1 MSKNPALKFTLIYIS
16 GILCSDHFSNFT
28 TFIRII
34 FITFLL
40 ILILLKLTDKFESIC
55 RILIIILIFTFGS
68 VNSQFDLIRS
78 NQSFLKNIPD
88 TQKNSYNVITGIVT
102 EIPLVNKSGVKLV
115 LECKSI
121 SSRKDTL
128 NINGKLIATLREN
141 IYSKTSE
148 IIPIIN
154 PGDEI
159 SLKGKLSTPPGRRN
173 PGDFDY
179 KKYLESRDVHKLFYT
194 TGYKD
199 VKIISRN
206 NLNFIYQYIIFPAK
220 IFALNNIDTLL
231 SGDNA
236 SYLKGLVTGERS
248 EISDETKEAFINA
261 GVMHLIAV
269 SGLNVAY
276 VIIFVTILLSLLRV
290 PFKYRIY
297 ITCLFLILYCMFT
310 GSPAS
315 ILRATIMGI
324 TVLMSFVFER
334 KIHFYNFIGV
344 SAMCLLIFDTRLLFD
359 TGFNLSYAAT
369 FSMVVIYTRFE
380 ESFLH
385 NLKSTTSRFR
395 KIFSWICV
403 LFFTT
408 LAAQIGTL
416 PLTSLYFGK
425 ISFISIFANVVAVP
439 LANISLAIGFL
450 QILSGVIS
458 FNLSSVVA
466 ESNNIL
472 LSIQLEFIKFCAGI
486 KFSFIYIKN
495 FSLLIIISYYIIGF
509 ILLFAK
515 TFHLFFRNLIIS
527 ILIISILLLNK
538 TSYEQK
544 MTVTFLDV
552 GQGDCALIE
561 TPDGKNILVD
571 CGNKS
576 KTFDNGE
583 KTIAPLLRRKGIDRI
598 DLIILTHMHMDHIGG
613 VNYLL
618 KHFEIGSIIE
628 SGQYHITDFTN
639 VTDSL
644 ISANNIKR
652 LIVRS
657 GDMIDS
663 FEDLRL
669 YFLYPDNA
677 HADASDH
684 PTFGNLNN
692 GSVVFILKY
701 RETEILFTGD
711 VEASGELFIADN
723 YKDFLNTDILKAG
736 HHGSI
741 TSSTI
746 PFILKNSPNI
756 AVISCG
762 RFNKFNHP
770 SEIILDRFTRSGA
783 EIFRTDNEGAVII
796 ESDGYEINAT
806 NIK

>member
-1 MSKNPALKFTLIYIS
+1 MSKSPALKFILIYIS
-16 GILCSDHFSNFT
+16 GILCFDLFSQFT
-28 TFIRII
+28 IVIRIT

-40 ILILLKLTDKFESIC
+40 IVIFLRFKDKFEPIC
-55 RILIIILIFTFGS
+55 RALIFLLIFIMGLF
-68 VNSQFDLIRS
+68 NSQFDFNRS
-78 NQSFLKNIPD
+78 NQSVFKNYPD

-102 EIPLVNKSGVKLV
+102 EIPVVNKSGVKLV
-115 LECKSI
+115 IECRSI
-121 SSRKDTL
+121 SSRRDTL
-128 NINGKLIATLREN
+128 HLNGKVIATLREN
-141 IYSKTSE
+141 IYSKSSE
-148 IIPIIN
+148 QIPVIN

-159 SLKGKLSTPPGRRN
+159 SLKGKLSTSPGRRN

-179 KKYLESRDVHKLFYT
+179 KKYLESRDIHKLFYSN
-194 TGYKD
+194 GYKD
-199 VKIISRN
+199 VKIISQK
-206 NLNFIYQYIIFPAK
+206 NLSFIYQYIIFPAK

-248 EISDETKEAFINA
+248 DISDETKEAFINA

-276 VIIFVTILLSLLRV
+276 VIIFVNILLSLLRV

-297 ITCLFLILYCMFT
+297 ITCLFLIFYCMFT

-334 KIHFYNFIGV
+334 KIYFYNFIGV

-359 TGFNLSYAAT
+359 TGFILSYAAT
-369 FSMVVIYTRFE
+369 FSMVIIYNRFE
-380 ESFLH
+380 KSFLH
-385 NLKSTTSRFR
+385 NLKSPKTKFK
-395 KIFSWICV
+395 KIVSWISV
-403 LFFTT
+403 LFFTS

-425 ISFISIFANVVAVP
+425 ISFISLLANVVAVP

-450 QILSGVIS
+450 QILTGIIS
-458 FNLSSVVA
+458 FDLSSIIA
-466 ESNNIL
+466 ETNNIL
-472 LSIQLEFIKFCAGI
+472 LSIQLEFIKFCAGM

-495 FSLLIIISYYIIGF
+495 FTLSIIISYYIIC
-509 ILLFAK
+509 ILLIFAK
-515 TFHLFFRNLIIS
+515 TLHMFFRNLIIS
-527 ILIISILLLNK
+527 FLIILILLTNNV
-538 TSYEQK
+538 SYEQK

-571 CGNKS
+571 CGNS
-576 KTFDNGE
+576 TKTFDNGE
-583 KTIAPLLRRKGIDRI
+583 KTIAPLLRRKGIDKI
-598 DLIILTHMHMDHIGG
+598 DMIILTHLHMDHIGG

-618 KHFEIGSIIE
+618 KHFEIGSIFE
-628 SGQYHITDFTN
+628 SGQEHITDFTM

-644 ISANNIKR
+644 ISINNVKR
-652 LIVRS
+652 TIVRS

-663 FEDLRL
+663 FKDMRL
-669 YFLYPDNA
+669 YFLYPDKA

-684 PTFGNLNN
+684 PSYGNLNN

-711 VEASGELFIADN
+711 AEAAGELYIKNHYEDFID
-723 YKDFLNTDILKAG
+723 TDVLKAG

-746 PFILKNSPNI
+746 PFILKNSPRI

-762 RFNKFNHP
+762 MNNKFNHP
-770 SEIILDRFTRSGA
+770 SKIILDRLKRSGA

-796 ESDGYEINAT
+796 ETDGYEIKAT
-806 NIK
+806 NKK

>member
-1 MSKNPALKFTLIYIS
+1 MSRSPALKFILIYMS

-34 FITFLL
+34 FISFLL
-40 ILILLKLTDKFESIC
+40 LLILLKLTNKFESIC
-55 RILIIILIFTFGS
+55 RILIVILIFTFGS
-68 VNSQFDLIRS
+68 VNSQFDLVRN
-78 NQSFLKNIPD
+78 NQSLLKNIPD

-102 EIPLVNKSGVKLV
+102 EIPIVNKSGVKLV

-121 SSRKDTL
+121 SSRTDTIHL
-128 NINGKLIATLREN
+128 SGKLMATLLEN
-141 IYSKTSE
+141 IYSKSPE
-148 IIPIIN
+148 LIPDIK

-159 SLKGKLSTPPGRRN
+159 SIKGKLSTPQGRRN

-179 KKYLESRDVHKLFYT
+179 KKYLESRDIHKLFYT

-220 IFALNNIDTLL
+220 IFALKNIDTLL

-297 ITCLFLILYCMFT
+297 ITCLFLILYCLFT

-359 TGFNLSYAAT
+359 TGFILSYAAT
-369 FSMVVIYTRFE
+369 FSMVIIYTRLE

-385 NLKSTTSRFR
+385 NLKSAKSKFR
-395 KIFSWICV
+395 KIISWISV
-403 LFFTT
+403 LFFTS

-425 ISFISIFANVVAVP
+425 ISFVSLFANVVAVP

-450 QILSGVIS
+450 QILTGVIS
-458 FNLSSVVA
+458 INLSSVVA

-472 LSIQLEFIKFCAGI
+472 LSIQLEFIKFCAGL

-495 FSLLIIISYYIIGF
+495 FSFSILISYYIIG
-509 ILLFAK
+509 ILLLFAK
-515 TFHLFFRNLIIS
+515 TFNVFIRNLIIS
-527 ILIISILLLNK
+527 ILIILILLING
-538 TSYEQK
+538 TSSEQM

-583 KTIAPLLRRKGIDRI
+583 KTIAPLLRRKGIERI
-598 DLIILTHMHMDHIGG
+598 DLIILTHLHMDHIGG

-618 KHFEIGSIIE
+618 RHFEIKNIIE
-628 SGQYHITDFTN
+628 SGQDYNTEFTK

-644 ISANNIKR
+644 ISINNVKR
-652 LIVRS
+652 TIVRS

-663 FEDLRL
+663 FKDMRL
-669 YFLYPDNA
+669 YFLYPDKA
-677 HADASDH
+677 HAVASDH
-684 PTFGNLNN
+684 PSFGNLNN

-701 RETEILFTGD
+701 LETEILFTGD
-711 VEASGELFIADN
+711 VEASGELYIAEN
-723 YKDFLNTDILKAG
+723 YKDFLNTDVLKAG

-746 PFILKNSPNI
+746 PFILKNSPKI

-770 SEIILDRFTRSGA
+770 SEIILNRFKKAGV

-796 ESDGYEINAT
+796 ESDGYEINVT
-806 NIK
+806 NKK